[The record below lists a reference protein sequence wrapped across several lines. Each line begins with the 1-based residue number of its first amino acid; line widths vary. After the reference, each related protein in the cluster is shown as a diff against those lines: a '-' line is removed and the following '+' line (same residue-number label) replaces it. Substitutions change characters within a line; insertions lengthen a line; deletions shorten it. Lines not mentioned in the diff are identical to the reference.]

1 MIFFDIFHLFKSYS
15 CLHILLFLLLICF
28 YMFVVI
34 NFLEQRSDLPGYSC
48 STFFAVYCI
57 TTNKYDDA
65 DDE

>member
-1 MIFFDIFHLFKSYS
+1 
-15 CLHILLFLLLICF
+15 
-28 YMFVVI
+28 MFVVI

-65 DDE
+65 DDEWV